1 MSGEM
6 PVAITGGTGFVGQAV
21 LDATQAALIPVE
33 ALARKVP
40 KDKHTRVDWV
50 QGSLDDL
57 SALEHLVAGSR
68 AVIHIAGLTS
78 TPNPQEFEQAN
89 VTGTANVIAAM
100 KRSGVKRLVF
110 VSSLAA
116 RKPELSEYGASKFRA
131 EQLVEASG
139 LDWTIVRP
147 PAVYG
152 PRDKDMFE
160 LFRSAKFGLV
170 PLPPS
175 GATSIIHVD
184 DLAQLL
190 VSLAVSSNSGSAKK
204 RIYEPDDGREGGWSH
219 KELGKAIGAAM
230 NRPVMAINFPA
241 AVLQGAAKLDGLFRR
256 GNAKLTADRVS
267 YMTHPNWVARSD
279 RAVPNSLWQPQIEG
293 ENGLKSTADWYKA
306 QGWL

>member
-1 MSGEM
+1 MSGEL

-21 LDATQAALIPVE
+21 LDALGEAQIPVE
-33 ALARKVP
+33 ALARKIP
-40 KDKHTRVDWV
+40 KDDHMRVDWV
-50 QGSLDDL
+50 QGDLDDL
-57 SALEHLVAGSR
+57 AALERLVTGSR
-68 AVIHIAGLTS
+68 GVIHIAGLTS
-78 TPNPQEFEQAN
+78 TPNPEDFEQAN
-89 VTGTANVIAAM
+89 VTGTANVISAM
-100 KRSGVKRLVF
+100 KRSRTKRLVF

-116 RKPELSEYGASKFRA
+116 RKPELSAYGASKGKA

-175 GATSIIHVD
+175 GATSIIHVN

-190 VSLAVSSNSGSAKK
+190 VALIPSGPQSRKC
-204 RIYEPDDGREGGWSH
+204 IFEPDDGREGGWGH
-219 KELGKAIGAAM
+219 KELGKAIGAGMGRSVLAL
-230 NRPVMAINFPA
+230 NLPA
-241 AVLQGAAKLDGLFRR
+241 TVLQSAAAIDGLFRKER
-256 GNAKLTADRVS
+256 AKLTKDRVS
-267 YMTHPNWVARSD
+267 YMIHPNWVSRSD
-279 RAVPNSLWQPQIEG
+279 RAVPDSLWRPRIEG
-293 ENGLKSTADWYKA
+293 NMGLKSTAEWYKS

>member
-1 MSGEM
+1 MSGEL

-21 LDATQAALIPVE
+21 LDMLGEALIPVE

-40 KDKHTRVDWV
+40 KDGHLRVDWV
-50 QGSLDDL
+50 QGNLDDL
-57 SALEHLVAGSR
+57 TALERLVTGCR

-78 TPNPQEFEQAN
+78 SPDPQDFEQAN
-89 VTGTANVIAAM
+89 VVGTANVIAAM
-100 KRSGVKRLVF
+100 KRSGTKRLVF

-116 RKPELSEYGASKFRA
+116 RKPELSAYGASKDKA

-175 GATSIIHVD
+175 GATSIIHVN

-190 VSLAVSSNSGSAKK
+190 VALIPFDPQSRK
-204 RIYEPDDGREGGWSH
+204 RIFEPDDGREGGWSH
-219 KELGKAIGAAM
+219 KELGNAIGTAM
-230 NRPVMAINFPA
+230 GRPVLALNLPGAILHSA
-241 AVLQGAAKLDGLFRR
+241 AAIDGLFRR
-256 GNAKLTADRVS
+256 KRAKLTADRVG
-267 YMTHPNWVARSD
+267 YMLHPNWVSRSD
-279 RAVPNSLWQPQIEG
+279 RAVPEALWQPAIEG
-293 ENGLKSTADWYKA
+293 EAGLKSTADWYKA
-306 QGWL
+306 EGWL

>member
-1 MSGEM
+1 MSGEI

-21 LDATQAALIPVE
+21 LDVLNEAQIPVE
-33 ALARKVP
+33 ALARKIP
-40 KDKHTRVDWV
+40 RDDHLWVDWV
-50 QGSLDDL
+50 QSNLDDL
-57 SALEHLVAGSR
+57 IALERLVTGSR

-78 TPNPQEFEQAN
+78 SPNSDDFVQAN
-89 VTGTANVIAAM
+89 VTGTANVISAM
-100 KRSGVKRLVF
+100 KRSGAKRLVF

-116 RKPELSEYGASKFRA
+116 RKPELSAYGASKDKA

-160 LFRSAKFGLV
+160 LFRSAKFGFV

-175 GATSIIHVD
+175 GATSIIHVN

-190 VSLAVSSNSGSAKK
+190 VALIPSSPQSRK
-204 RIYEPDDGREGGWSH
+204 RIFEPDDGREGGWSH
-219 KELGKAIGAAM
+219 KELGKAIGAGM
-230 NRPVMAINFPA
+230 GRSVMALNLPA
-241 AVLQGAAKLDGLFRR
+241 AVLQGAAVIDGLLRR
-256 GNAKLTADRVS
+256 KRAKLTPDRVS
-267 YMTHPNWVARSD
+267 YMAHPNWVSRSD
-279 RAVPNSLWQPQIEG
+279 RAVSDSLWQPMIDG
-293 ENGLKSTADWYKA
+293 EAGLRLTAEWYKS